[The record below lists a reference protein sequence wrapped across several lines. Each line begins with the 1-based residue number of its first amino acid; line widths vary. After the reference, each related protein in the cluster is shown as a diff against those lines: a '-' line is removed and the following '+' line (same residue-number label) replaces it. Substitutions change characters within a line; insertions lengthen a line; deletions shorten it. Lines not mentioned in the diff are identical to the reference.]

1 MYTFSI
7 TVEDELWHHIKD
19 AKVPKE
25 AWDTLAELFICTDI
39 SKLDPKNKIDDS
51 RVRRIIIHGLK
62 LEYATLVTATRG
74 WAKEPTLTELENLL
88 ANQEALKKQISG
100 VTFKDEEKALFSNK
114 KKNFKEKFKNGEVKQ
129 RKIKEIG
136 RKVAKTKAFNKGE
149 QNGALT
155 ITMNEKTK
163 GTTKGM
169 MNATIMAKKIILL
182 GLLAKEGRRQCCG
195 INFKWQ

>member
-7 TVEDELWHHIKD
+7 TVEDELWHHIED

-25 AWDTLAELFICTDI
+25 AWDTLAELVTRTNEI
-39 SKLDPKNKIDDS
+39 KLQRLENEL

-114 KKNFKEKFKNGEVKQ
+114 KKNFKEKFKNGEGKQ
-129 RKIKEIG
+129 RKNQGDWQKG
-136 RKVAKTKAFNKGE
+136 R
-149 QNGALT
+149 QN
-155 ITMNEKTK
+155 
-163 GTTKGM
+163 
-169 MNATIMAKKIILL
+169 
-182 GLLAKEGRRQCCG
+182 QS
-195 INFKWQ
+195 FQ